1 MNVYKKNLVGIVQ
14 HPATVAQQPRI
25 LIIAPTPINEYQLQG
40 FDEEKGNVHPTRTNR
55 RTREYAKAAREVGD
69 SLNVP
74 VVDLWAAFMAAVG
87 WKEGQPLIGSREAPN
102 DEKFARLF
110 TDGSCFCPHL
120 QLALV
125 KCSGN

>member
-1 MNVYKKNLVGIVQ
+1 MAWIVQ
-14 HPATVAQQPRI
+14 HPATLGQQPRI

-74 VVDLWAAFMAAVG
+74 VVDLWAAFMTAVG

-102 DEKFARLF
+102 DEKFASLF
-110 TDGSCFCPHL
+110 TDGSWFPSPSDSRL
-120 QLALV
+120 
-125 KCSGN
+125 